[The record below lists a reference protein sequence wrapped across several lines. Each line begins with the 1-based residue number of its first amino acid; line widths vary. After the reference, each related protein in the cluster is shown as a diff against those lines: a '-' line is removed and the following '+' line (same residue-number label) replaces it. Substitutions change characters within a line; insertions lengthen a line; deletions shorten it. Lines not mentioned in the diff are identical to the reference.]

1 VITAVVQDRQQTRQA
16 FDHLTGFGEEQLRY
30 HQALLAPDR
39 NQMPIPELLMHLGD
53 RHPHQFGD
61 PLQVINRLVGL

>member
-1 VITAVVQDRQQTRQA
+1 MKILLSNDDGYRAEG
-16 FDHLTGFGEEQLRY
+16 L
-30 HQALLAPDR
+30 QALKEAIEPLGAVTVVAPDR
-39 NQMPIPELLMHLGD
+39 NQVPLPELLMHLGD